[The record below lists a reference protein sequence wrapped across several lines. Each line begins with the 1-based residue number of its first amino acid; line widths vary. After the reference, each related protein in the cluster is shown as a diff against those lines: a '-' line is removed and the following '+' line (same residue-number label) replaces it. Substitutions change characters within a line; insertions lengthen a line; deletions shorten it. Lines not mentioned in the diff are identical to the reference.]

1 MVCYFFKLLWFAIDV
16 CVAVICYIYFVLLLL
31 AIFVLLWFSILLC
44 VTVVCYFLCC
54 CGLLY
59 LVCCYGL
66 LYFFSCCGM
75 LFVLTL
81 LWFDMFL
88 CQRQC
93 ELLPSLGVRR
103 LSSANISHFNLLL

>member
-1 MVCYFFKLLWFAIDV
+1 VVCYFFKLLWFAIDV

-31 AIFVLLWFSILLC
+31 TIFVLLWFSILLC